1 MPPPRC
7 LYLDYITPPL
17 VAISFLPPLWCKI
30 YLLLLG
36 GVQMTDKVKKFT
48 LRMPQELWD
57 KLSESAERNFRPV
70 SKEILAAVNEYLDRH
85 SGEE

>member
-1 MPPPRC
+1 
-7 LYLDYITPPL
+7 
-17 VAISFLPPLWCKI
+17 
-30 YLLLLG
+30 
-36 GVQMTDKVKKFT
+36 MTDKVKKFT

-85 SGEE
+85 SDEE